1 MIESWQNLNCV
12 FLKSITAEEYERA
25 GLVGNVNT
33 VLDTPIMRYSA
44 CRERT
49 VRDCVL
55 MQQAANTL
63 RLSESFLTSRGSNL
77 VLL

>member
-1 MIESWQNLNCV
+1 M